1 MSFNL
6 MRTPMK
12 NSAIILAGGTGIRIK
27 SNIPKQFLSIR
38 KNITILEYSINTFKQ
53 NLDINEIILV
63 CHQDYIKSDI
73 VQKFN
78 SICTIVTGG
87 KTRTKSTIKGLLA
100 CDQTT
105 DNILIHDAARP
116 YISQKLINKCLEN
129 LKNYDASIPVLSS
142 SDALINI
149 DGSKI
154 NYLNKKSTKL
164 IQTPQGFN
172 YKKILNAL
180 KNNQKNYLDDFS
192 ALLNH
197 NKNIKYILFDGDENN
212 FKITTESDLQL
223 ARKISNE
230 I

>member
-1 MSFNL
+1 
-6 MRTPMK
+6 MK
-12 NSAIILAGGTGIRIK
+12 NSVIILAGGTGIRIK
-27 SNIPKQFLSIR
+27 SNIPKQFLFIR
-38 KNITILEYSINTFKQ
+38 KDITILEYSINTFKQ
-53 NLDINEIILV
+53 NFDINEIILV

-87 KTRTKSTIKGLLA
+87 ETRTKSTIKGLLA

-129 LKNYDASIPVLSS
+129 LKDYDASIPVLSS

-154 NYLNKKSTKL
+154 NYLNRKSTKL

-212 FKITTESDLQL
+212 FKITTASDLQL